1 MGNSVERETLLDEVR
16 ERIQQRDAVAVTRLA
31 QHVNRAD
38 WARLIP
44 DLTPPEIAVLLQWLP
59 DEDIPA
65 VLAEL
70 EPEFAA
76 RILRTLT
83 RQAAADLLEAIDP
96 DDATDIVEELS
107 AREAEEIL
115 VAMEQAEADE
125 IRELM
130 AYPPDTAGG
139 RMTPAYVAVSP
150 DLRADQA
157 VVALRQVAE
166 EAETVNYVYVTDDD
180 EKLLGVLSL
189 HRLVLTSPHT
199 RISDLMA
206 AGVISVPA
214 QADQEV
220 AARMLTEYDLLA
232 LPVIDSEGHLLGI
245 ITVDDVSDILEEE
258 ATEDIE
264 RLGGSQPLDES
275 YLRARPF
282 LLWRRRVGWLL
293 VLFLAGAY
301 TSTILRFFDDE
312 LQSEVELAFFIP
324 LLIGIGGNVGS
335 QVVTTIVRSMAVDDI
350 DIGDTFRIVGKEMQT
365 AIMLSAVLATAMF
378 GRTIFMGV
386 GVDLGIVVA
395 ISVTAIVLWAAL
407 IAAVLPLFLRQL
419 RVDPAVVSAPLIT
432 TLVDGTGLIIYFSA
446 AKLILDL

>member
-1 MGNSVERETLLDEVR
+1 MEREALLEEVR
-16 ERIQQRDAVAVTRLA
+16 EHIRQGDANAVARLA
-31 QHVNRAD
+31 LTVGRTE
-38 WARLIP
+38 WARIIP
-44 DLTPPEIAVLLQWLP
+44 DLSEPEVAVLLQWLP
-59 DEDIPA
+59 DDDLPD

-70 EPEFAA
+70 DPEIAA
-76 RILRTLT
+76 AILRTLT
-83 RQAAADLLEAIDP
+83 RQAAADLLEAINP

-107 AREAEEIL
+107 AVEAETIL
-115 VAMEQAEADE
+115 AEMEPAEADE

-130 AYPPDTAGG
+130 AFSPDTAGG

-157 VVALRQVAE
+157 VLALQQLAS

-180 EKLLGVLSL
+180 EKLLGVLAL
-189 HRLVLTSPHT
+189 HRLVLTAPET

-206 AGVISVPA
+206 SGVISVSA

-220 AARMLTEYDLLA
+220 AARMLNEYDLLA
-232 LPVIDSEGHLLGI
+232 LPVIDDDGHLLGI
-245 ITVDDVSDILEEE
+245 ITVDDVADILEEE

-264 RLGGSQPLDES
+264 RLGGSQPLEES
-275 YLRARPF
+275 YLHARPS
-282 LLWRRRVGWLL
+282 LLWRRRVVWLL

-312 LQSEVELAFFIP
+312 LQSVVELAYFIP

-350 DIGDTFRIVGKEMQT
+350 DISDTFRIVRKEMQT
-365 AIMLSAVLATAMF
+365 AIMLSAVLALAMF
-378 GRTIFMGV
+378 ARTILMGV
-386 GVDLGIVVA
+386 GVDLGLVVA
-395 ISVTAIVLWAAL
+395 ISVTAIILWAAL
-407 IAAVLPLFLRQL
+407 IAAVLPLVLRQF

-432 TLVDGTGLIIYFSA
+432 TLVDGTGLIIYFTA
-446 AKLILDL
+446 ARLILDL